1 MRVALLEMLFLIAAA
16 HLSNGIAAQTV
27 YKCGNSYSQ
36 LPCPNATVIN
46 ADPRTSAQK
55 TQADLATARD
65 ARNAAAMEKARLQQ
79 EKADLAANTPG
90 APAKAASASKPRKSE
105 LKKKSKKIADSLVAR
120 SAATKKRAAA
130 AKPASKASSPS

>member
-79 EKADLAANTPG
+79 EKADLAANTPK

-105 LKKKSKKIADSLVAR
+105 FKKKKKKTDADTVVAR
-120 SAATKKRAAA
+120 SPATKKAAT
-130 AKPASKASSPS
+130 AKPAGKASSPS

>member
-105 LKKKSKKIADSLVAR
+105 LKKKPKKIADSLVAR
-120 SAATKKRAAA
+120 SAATKKAAA